1 MNTLWL
7 WSVAKDLRRVTCE
20 MTDKGLLGVE
30 IQLIENGR
38 SYQGR
43 RYVNRGAAEIG
54 AAEFRRNLE
63 RDGWI
68 LVSPE

>member
-7 WSVAKDLRRVTCE
+7 WSVAKGERRITCE
-20 MTDKGLLGVE
+20 MTDKGALGID
-30 IQLIENGR
+30 IQLIENGL

-43 RYVNRGAAEIG
+43 RYVSRGAAEVG
-54 AAEFRRNLE
+54 AAEFRRTLE